1 MFLVTS
7 EEWQMWAGE
16 LDGWERCA
24 CGSEPNSAGVS
35 NALTWCVD
43 CVRVFVSVWDE
54 TGIVG
59 VVCGGSK
66 LSAHVVG
73 WWGDLMLIKGK
84 VCLGG
89 QGDYDAVFH
98 SSSIFVLRSKG
109 LWM

>member
-43 CVRVFVSVWDE
+43 CVRVFVSV
-54 TGIVG
+54 
-59 VVCGGSK
+59 
-66 LSAHVVG
+66 
-73 WWGDLMLIKGK
+73 
-84 VCLGG
+84 
-89 QGDYDAVFH
+89 
-98 SSSIFVLRSKG
+98 
-109 LWM
+109 